1 MLLQARTLVL
11 ELSHSFPF
19 WNRTEGTIDAALEV
33 LRSSSAQ
40 SLGSTKDTPASRMR
54 ECAGI
59 ILASL
64 TTCSA
69 EAIMELQTR
78 KVVSPM
84 LLASNDAS
92 MLSPS
97 TIRGDTAPRCLGVL
111 ETVASVLMFAWQHPS
126 GASNELLDQLIEAL
140 DVGAVSFLSK
150 VMSTGVEWDS
160 KDKAVGGMKSR
171 TACFRLLCCLFGIA
185 LTDETTIGMKR
196 LMDAVDAD
204 SYNYNASRN
213 QRGPHNIVE
222 AVLGSLQVACSTAKK
237 TLMGSLDLG
246 AHYQTALMDMLEAA
260 VLATGSMCGSSV
272 APGGG
277 EGTLIKGV
285 SLSVL
290 CFEFSIIA

>member
-1 MLLQARTLVL
+1 
-11 ELSHSFPF
+11 
-19 WNRTEGTIDAALEV
+19 
-33 LRSSSAQ
+33 
-40 SLGSTKDTPASRMR
+40 
-54 ECAGI
+54 
-59 ILASL
+59 
-64 TTCSA
+64 
-69 EAIMELQTR
+69 MELQTR
-78 KVVSPM
+78 KVVSPL

-97 TIRGDTAPRCLGVL
+97 AIRGDTAPRCLGVL

-140 DVGAVSFLSK
+140 DVGAISFLSK
-150 VMSTGVEWDS
+150 VLLKGVEWDS
-160 KDKAVGGMKSR
+160 KDKAVGGMKSA

-185 LTDETTIGMKR
+185 LTDETAIGMKR

-204 SYNYNASRN
+204 SYSYPTGRN

-222 AVLGSLQVACSTAKK
+222 AVLGSLQVASSTAKK
-237 TLMGSLDLG
+237 ALLGSLGQG

-277 EGTLIKGV
+277 EGTLIRGV
-285 SLSVL
+285 RKQTVEQLESRRVH
-290 CFEFSIIA
+290 F